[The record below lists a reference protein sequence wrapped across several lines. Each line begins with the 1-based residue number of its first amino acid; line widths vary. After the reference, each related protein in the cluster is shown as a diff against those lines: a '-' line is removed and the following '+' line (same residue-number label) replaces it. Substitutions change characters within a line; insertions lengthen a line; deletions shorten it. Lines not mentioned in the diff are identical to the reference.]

1 MALSKIRSNKSSR
14 SSSLLSLINGA
25 REEDIPPPIHINVNV
40 ANEENN
46 DDLINA
52 ADEIN
57 PADLDS
63 DPAQN
68 ADIQLNFT
76 RNHPLGRILWGL
88 LQDNV
93 KIAGKTNL
101 NAMET
106 NGAELCRN
114 FYNAMMLDKNKMN
127 RKIWQATADIEAN
140 MIHKELNSH
149 IINQNVEPPTNFSPV
164 PTLLTPRQRVEC
176 LKLFPSGSQKF
187 SGQNRDGSMD
197 ILEYLSIIK
206 AAQAQCNLSESE
218 FKEMLLA
225 STTGKAHVL
234 IAAWINLEEDPASIF
249 HNLLLHYDKR
259 ETPEEARMKL
269 YTYKAP
275 KYSNLNE
282 VEAHIMHLARRAVDN
297 LPQGPSRKAAYQ
309 MEFIQGLVRSLPPH
323 SAMEIQS
330 INNNLSARLG
340 RAATAVEIS
349 RALNAI
355 KHSIDMDIK
364 NNGQDTMRKF
374 GSNIK
379 TPYKGSN
386 RITRHSAYA
395 LTRGNNT
402 HGTNTAQYAP
412 NRGNNIHG
420 TNTAQYA
427 PRRPNQGLGYNPSQM
442 RQSRPYQTRQF
453 TMRTNYNGTGANN
466 YAAPQFQRISNPN
479 RMPLGNNKRAQNNT
493 QINYCSLCGK
503 KDHTVKDGCPNMVD
517 DNGDQV
523 QCFPSHGTCQICP
536 EKVSPRLN
544 HNAVYCPYRKG
555 GPFNN
560 KL

>member
-1 MALSKIRSNKSSR
+1 MALNKIRSNKSSR
-14 SSSLLSLINGA
+14 SSSLLSLLNGTK
-25 REEDIPPPIHINVNV
+25 EEDVPPPIHINVNMP
-40 ANEENN
+40 NMNDENN
-46 DDLINA
+46 DQGD
-52 ADEIN
+52 DIN
-57 PADLDS
+57 PGDLDC
-63 DPAQN
+63 DPTLN
-68 ADIQLNFT
+68 AEIQLNFT
-76 RNHPLGRILWGL
+76 KNHPLGKILWGL

-106 NGAELCRN
+106 NGTELCRN

-140 MIHKELNSH
+140 MIQKELNSH
-149 IINQNVEPPTNFSPV
+149 IINQNVEPPNYFSPV

-176 LKLFPSGSQKF
+176 QKLFPSGSQKF
-187 SGQNRDGSMD
+187 SGQNKDGSMD

-206 AAQAQCNLSESE
+206 AAQTQCNLSENE

-234 IAAWINLEEDPASIF
+234 IAAWINLEEDPATIF

-275 KYSNLNE
+275 KHATLNE

-309 MEFIQGLVRSLPPH
+309 MEFIQGLIRSLPPH
-323 SAMEIQS
+323 SSMEIQS
-330 INNNLSARLG
+330 VNNNLSARLG

-374 GSNIK
+374 SLSNRI
-379 TPYKGSN
+379 PYKGN
-386 RITRHSAYA
+386 NKTIRHTTYA
-395 LTRGNNT
+395 LTRGNNMT
-402 HGTNTAQYAP
+402 GRNTTQFTSHRFNKGTNPYSNGSRQ
-412 NRGNNIHG
+412 NN
-420 TNTAQYA
+420 
-427 PRRPNQGLGYNPSQM
+427 PP
-442 RQSRPYQTRQF
+442 QTRQF
-453 TMRTNYNGTGANN
+453 TMRMSSNGMGRNNYN
-466 YAAPQFQRISNPN
+466 APPQRRVTNPN
-479 RMPLGNNKRAQNNT
+479 QIPLGNNRRIQNT
-493 QINYCSLCGK
+493 AQINYCSLCGK

-517 DNGDQV
+517 DNGAQV
-523 QCFPSHGTCQICP
+523 QCFPSHGTCQVCP
-536 EKVSPRLN
+536 EKIFPRLN

-560 KL
+560 NL